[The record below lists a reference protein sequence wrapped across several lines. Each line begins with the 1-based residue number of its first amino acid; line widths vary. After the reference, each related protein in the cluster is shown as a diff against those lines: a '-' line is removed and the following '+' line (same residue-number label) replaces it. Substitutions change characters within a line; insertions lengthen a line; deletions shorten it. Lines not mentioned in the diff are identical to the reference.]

1 MILKLFDVLEH
12 LESQGPQKPL
22 ITNQEYVNSYTLVY
36 HMCTQRSPSNY
47 SQQVYERHDEILKN
61 YSKTKVLKSLQ
72 EKTGVHM
79 LKEVGRRWGH
89 HQQLDSWM
97 KRFLQYID
105 RYFVSHHNLPTLQ
118 ETCEWKGGGVG
129 SFFSLFLFAAGQVG
143 YAAEWGGALNSTTAH
158 AGGGGTLPPNFF
170 PFLSPSLTHS
180 LSFPPYCPASPSTPP
195 PQPGA
200 SSRPWCTTPSR

>member
-118 ETCEWKGGGVG
+118 ETCEWKGGGLG
-129 SFFSLFLFAAGQVG
+129 YFFSLIYLPLVM
-143 YAAEWGGALNSTTAH
+143 WDMPLTGGRH
-158 AGGGGTLPPNFF
+158 PPTHPLFF
-170 PFLSPSLTHS
+170 PFFPPLSPTFLPSR
-180 LSFPPYCPASPSTPP
+180 LSRVPPSHP

>member
-36 HMCTQRSPSNY
+36 QMCTQRSPSNY
-47 SQQVYERHDEILKN
+47 SQPVYERHDEILKH
-61 YSKTKVLKSLQ
+61 YSRTKVLKSLQ

-105 RYFVSHHNLPTLQ
+105 RYFVSHHNLQTLQ
-118 ETCEWKGGGVG
+118 ETCEC
-129 SFFSLFLFAAGQVG
+129 S
-143 YAAEWGGALNSTTAH
+143 AH
-158 AGGGGTLPPNFF
+158 ACL
-170 PFLSPSLTHS
+170 
-180 LSFPPYCPASPSTPP
+180 AV
-195 PQPGA
+195 GA
-200 SSRPWCTTPSR
+200 